1 MTKSKKEIDL
11 EEFKYLID
19 SRGLSEQ
26 EEEENRIAL
35 LKAREKGYRERTPEV
50 NRDLRLMQIYFQ
62 MRSYLDKPD
71 ESTESRFTEFLKMYS
86 NALYEKHK
94 DFASDLG
101 IKPITL
107 SQVLNRHREPQ
118 EIFLRKL
125 VQHSEKVFKEIG
137 YLKKNMWPRIYY
149 QDKLNHFVSLQEEV
163 MEDQAAYVCIKRIGK
178 KKL

>member
-1 MTKSKKEIDL
+1 MTKRKKEIEL

-35 LKAREKGYRERTPEV
+35 LKAREKGFRERTPEV
-50 NRDLRLMQIYFQ
+50 NRNLRLMQLYFQ
-62 MRSYLDKPD
+62 MRTYLDKPD
-71 ESTESRFTEFLKMYS
+71 TSTESRFTEFLKMYS

-107 SQVLNRHREPQ
+107 SQVINKHREPQ
-118 EIFLRKL
+118 ELFLRKL
-125 VQHSEKVFKEIG
+125 VKHSEKVFKEIR
-137 YLKKNMWPRIYY
+137 YFKKDIWPRVYY
-149 QDKLNHFVSLQEEV
+149 QDKLNHFVSLQEQV
-163 MEDQAAYVCIKRIGK
+163 MEDPAIYVSTKRIGK
-178 KKL
+178 KNS